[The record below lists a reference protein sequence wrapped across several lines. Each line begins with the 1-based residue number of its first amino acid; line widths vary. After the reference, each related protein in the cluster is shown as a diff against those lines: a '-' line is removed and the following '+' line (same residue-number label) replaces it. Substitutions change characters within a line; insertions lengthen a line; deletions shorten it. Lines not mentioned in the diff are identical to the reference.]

1 MSTSQFHWPLLRINL
16 FVSVVSYNEYA
27 LLVKSRNREGI
38 KLRQSLICSK
48 IRNKEH
54 KTSERASVNAIVT
67 CERWAVRPRAANSTD
82 GHLHYLLTAHG
93 FARSCCSVFF
103 FAFFSTN
110 FRAKK
115 DCSQPSLRAGN
126 SQIGF
131 VFRVMSTPANALV
144 SSDTYTSR
152 HSVTAVREILEGLQW
167 GGEQRTFSF
176 SGVVILKYKV
186 DRISMASKWQT

>member
-1 MSTSQFHWPLLRINL
+1 M
-16 FVSVVSYNEYA
+16 
-27 LLVKSRNREGI
+27 KSRNREGL

-67 CERWAVRPRAANSTD
+67 CERWAVRPRAESSTY

-110 FRAKK
+110 FGAKK
-115 DCSQPSLRAGN
+115 GLFAKPSLRAGN

-131 VFRVMSTPANALV
+131 CVRCYEYQVLWVPSANALV
-144 SSDTYTSR
+144 LSDTYTSR